1 MSEKFVL
8 QEVKA
13 SWEKFFVEID
23 AAAWLGSETISN
35 VTFSAKDAAGTDVSA
50 TLLDAAKNTFTTTL
64 IKPYVRGGTSGTRYY
79 VIMRVSTNGDNH
91 REYVIELL
99 VHDT

>member
-1 MSEKFVL
+1 MAEKFMM
-8 QEVKA
+8 QEIKA
-13 SWEKFFVEID
+13 SWEKFFVEVD
-23 AAAWLGSETISN
+23 ASAWLGAETISN
-35 VTFSAKDAAGTDVSA
+35 VAFSAKDAAGTDVSA
-50 TLLDAAKNTFTTTL
+50 TLLDAVKNTYTTTL

-99 VHDT
+99 VQDT